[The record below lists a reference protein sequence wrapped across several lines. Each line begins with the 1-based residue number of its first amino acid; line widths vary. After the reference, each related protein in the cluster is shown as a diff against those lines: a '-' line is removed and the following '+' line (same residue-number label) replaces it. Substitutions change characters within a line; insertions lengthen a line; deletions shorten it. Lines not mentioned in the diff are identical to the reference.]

1 MQSPLTPECDES
13 FETTVPV
20 FFIARIEAGF
30 LVRFRRFA
38 LATLAVACIPALYAV
53 IYLSSVWDPSA
64 HTNALAV
71 AMVNLDKG
79 VSFHDNE
86 FNIGNEVI
94 QNSKSHRPL
103 GTVTSPTRMRPC
115 PRCGK
120 ANWPLRW

>member
-1 MQSPLTPECDES
+1 MNPLKLLS
-13 FETTVPV
+13 QV

-94 QNSKSHRPL
+94 YPKQA
-103 GTVTSPTRMRPC
+103 GIPT
-115 PRCGK
+115 
-120 ANWPLRW
+120 LHI